1 MKGVALRFFEKFA
14 PEDGTIKEHKKLI
27 EKNGYVYYGKMGN
40 PVSDK
45 NIKILMEQESV
56 QLLLIH
62 SGKTD
67 RYWAHVDKI
76 TKEQPSFEEFP
87 EYYHDIVDKFKTW
100 FRIIS
105 IEEAPKNIMALCKVA
120 SSGTTLGEA
129 SKHSMSPYFIIE
141 I

>member
-14 PEDGTIKEHKKLI
+14 PEDGTIAEHQKI
-27 EKNGYVYYGKMGN
+27 IDEIGYVYYGKMGN

-45 NIKILMEQESV
+45 NIQMLLEQDEFK
-56 QLLLIH
+56 LLLIH

-67 RYWAHVDKI
+67 RYWATVEKI
-76 TKEQPSFEEFP
+76 IKEQPDYHEFP
-87 EYYHDIVDKFKTW
+87 SYYHDIAEKFKTW
-100 FRIIS
+100 FKIVK
-105 IEEAPKNIMALCKVA
+105 IEEAPKDVMSKCKVA
-120 SSGTTLGEA
+120 SSGATLGEA